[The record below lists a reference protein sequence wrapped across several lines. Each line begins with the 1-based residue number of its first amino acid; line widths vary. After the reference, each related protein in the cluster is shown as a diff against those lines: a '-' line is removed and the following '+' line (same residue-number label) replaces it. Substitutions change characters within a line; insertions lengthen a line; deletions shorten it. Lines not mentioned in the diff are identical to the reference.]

1 MTIEVKITSKDGTH
15 ELGRIKIENM
25 LTGTLDEADY
35 SIEFGVDTA
44 EGFAVY
50 QRAVYSFPRKDYN
63 VLGLLRLALSTLEE
77 KELKLD
83 GDPDAPRSPRDAR
96 LSRHLA
102 RGFD

>member
-1 MTIEVKITSKDGTH
+1 MIDVSIKFKGGA
-15 ELGRIKIENM
+15 ELGHIRIENM
-25 LTGTLDEADY
+25 ETGTAELGDY
-35 SIEFGVDTA
+35 SVEFGVDIA

-50 QRAVYSFPRKDYN
+50 QRAIYSFPRKDYN

-77 KELKLD
+77 KELTLD
-83 GDPDAPRSPRDAR
+83 GDPDRPNPSGNAR